1 METARPVRL
10 FRNGSNQAV
19 RIPRDLELPGQDA
32 LISREGDAIVIRP
45 APPRSLLAALRDWAP
60 LEDDLPE
67 IVELP
72 VEPVNL

>member
-45 APPRSLLAALRDWAP
+45 APPRSLLAALRTWAP
-60 LEDDLPE
+60 IEEDFPAVD
-67 IVELP
+67 ELP

>member
-45 APPRSLLAALRDWAP
+45 APPRSLLAALCDWAP

>member
-1 METARPVRL
+1 MEPARPVRL

-45 APPRSLLAALRDWAP
+45 APPRSLLAALRTWEP
-60 LEDDLPE
+60 LEEEFPVL
-67 IVELP
+67 VELP
-72 VEPVNL
+72 VEPVDL